1 MAEDILALFTSYQDE
16 LKKDVNVDELNMKES
31 ALTIATI
38 KHKWAGR
45 LMRHKVDLNQLEKKR
60 EQAVSIIV
68 EKMSKDPAITLSGP
82 ALRKKAETHEAI
94 KDIDSQ
100 TDNLKLIIEYLEKI
114 EKIVGSMTWDI
125 KNIIDIVKIETQ

>member
-1 MAEDILALFTSYQDE
+1 MAEDILELFSKYQDE

-45 LMRHKVDLNQLEKKR
+45 LMRHKVDLNRTEKAR
-60 EQAVSIIV
+60 EKAVSAIV
-68 EKMSKDPAITLSGP
+68 EQMSKDPSIQLSGP
-82 ALRKKAETHEAI
+82 ALRKKAESHERIKEVDQAI
-94 KDIDSQ
+94 E
-100 TDNLKLIIEYLEKI
+100 NMKLIIEYLEKI

>member
-1 MAEDILALFTSYQDE
+1 MAEDILDLFSKYQDE

-45 LMRHKVDLNQLEKKR
+45 LMRHKVDLNRTEKAR
-60 EQAVSIIV
+60 EKAVSAIV
-68 EKMSKDPAITLSGP
+68 EQMGKDPSIQLSGP
-82 ALRKKAETHEAI
+82 ALRKKAESHERIKEVDQAI
-94 KDIDSQ
+94 E
-100 TDNLKLIIEYLEKI
+100 NLKLVIEYLEKI